1 MKTLGVFLASALALT
16 FGAASSSAASPAA
29 ALSYRGLDADIV
41 GTVYEAKPDGHADG
55 HFTLTLDTGGAA
67 QTVTNIELD
76 STPGGVWDTVPQ
88 GTAARSSPAAG
99 TSSRPRARASC
110 RTGATC
116 SRRSRR

>member
-29 ALSYRGLDADIV
+29 ARSYRGLDPDIV

-76 STPGGVWDTVPQ
+76 STTGGVWDTVPQ
-88 GTAARSSPAAG
+88 G
-99 TSSRPRARASC
+99 
-110 RTGATC
+110 
-116 SRRSRR
+116 RRLAHRRRREHRLDLGLG